1 MNERILD
8 EDERVAY
15 HEAGHAIVANHLGYK
30 IGEATIVPDVAG
42 QARAGIDIA
51 PGSRSLHERLL
62 HQMGLHDPKSLE
74 DWLPVL
80 MAGIAAIEIV
90 LGKVELEKWTEALD
104 DINEAHRI
112 ALKYGYRDELKRTS
126 VVASAMIRA
135 DSILKARR
143 RALDALAKELHRA
156 QTLTGEQV
164 LEIIKPYND

>member
-1 MNERILD
+1 MNDQLLD
-8 EDERVAY
+8 EHERVAY
-15 HEAGHAIVANHLGYK
+15 HEAGHAVVAYRLGYR

-42 QARAGIDIA
+42 QMRAGIDIA

-62 HQMGLHDPKSLE
+62 NQLGLHDAKSLE

-80 MAGIAAIEIV
+80 MAGIAAIEV
-90 LGKVELEKWTEALD
+90 VFGKGDLDKWMEASD

-112 ALKYGYRDELKRTS
+112 ALKYGYPDELERTG

-135 DSILKARR
+135 DSILKERR
-143 RALDALAKELHRA
+143 KALDALATELRRA

-164 LEIIKPYND
+164 LDIIKSNTD